1 MASIKLKHNTGNG
14 TILHSPA
21 ANPSAD
27 VTLKLP
33 STTGSAGQVL
43 KVASANHSATNA
55 ELEFGADTGGKILQV
70 VQTVKTDAFSTTS
83 TSFVDITGLSV
94 DIQPSAASS
103 KILVTATID
112 AFAQRQSSYNS
123 MALVLL
129 FRGTSPLVGG
139 HMRGRIDN
147 SDTAN
152 FFNSGGHV
160 SLKYLD
166 TPTYSVGDTLTY
178 KVKGV
183 NWAANSTLF
192 VNNEAGSTYYAK
204 STLIAQEVA
213 A

>member
-1 MASIKLKHNTGNG
+1 MTVKLVGSTSGSVSLQAPASTSGGAHRVLTLPDADG
-14 TILHSPA
+14 T
-21 ANPSAD
+21 
-27 VTLKLP
+27 
-33 STTGSAGQVL
+33 
-43 KVASANHSATNA
+43 VAV
-55 ELEFGADTGGKILQV
+55 GDTGKILQV

-94 DIQPSAASS
+94 DITPTKASS

-112 AFAQRQSSYNS
+112 AFAQRTNSYNS

-152 FFNSGGHV
+152 YFNSGGHV
-160 SLKYLD
+160 SLKFLD
-166 TPTYSVGDTLTY
+166 DPTYSVGDTLTY

-192 VNNEAGSTYYAK
+192 VNNEAGNTYYSK
-204 STLIAQEVA
+204 STIIAQEVA

>member
-1 MASIKLKHNTGNG
+1 MPVTING
-14 TILHSPA
+14 TSGL
-21 ANPSAD
+21 
-27 VTLKLP
+27 VTATSYAGSGGDLTGI
-33 STTGSAGQVL
+33 TT
-43 KVASANHSATNA
+43 
-55 ELEFGADTGGKILQV
+55 GKILQV

-94 DIQPSAASS
+94 DITPSSTNS

-112 AFAQRQSSYNS
+112 AFAQRTNSYNS
-123 MALVLL
+123 MSLVLL
-129 FRGTSPLVGG
+129 FKDSTALIGG

-152 FFNSGGHV
+152 YFNSGGHV

-166 TPTYSVGDTLTY
+166 SPSTTSQLTY

-183 NWAANSTLF
+183 NWAGNSTLF
-192 VNNEAGSTYYAK
+192 VNNETGNTYYAK
-204 STLIAQEVA
+204 STIIAQEVA